1 MGGSSETKILQE
13 LILYAASAALSCLV
27 LFAGLKHLDPNREAS
42 KKALEHKKE
51 ISKRLGR
58 PLIHTNPYE
67 DVIACDVVNPDHIDV
82 EFGSIGGLET
92 IKQSLYELVILPL
105 KRPELF
111 AYGKLLGPQKGVLL
125 YGPPGTG
132 KTMLAKAIAKESG
145 AVFINVRVSNLMSKW
160 FGDAQKLVLHANNLL
175 TVLLILYFLQTL
187 EFGELTD
194 SRKVR
199 TCLIYLEQLTNAL
212 KVFEKM
218 AQSIGPRLYSCCNC
232 RNHVGLHDDIISKA
246 FQGRTGRAFLF
257 SHAMNVVLGAKEDR
271 NLLTGLHT
279 VADISCADCNEP
291 LGWKYER
298 AYEASQKY
306 KEGKFIFEKAKIV
319 KEEDW

>member
-1 MGGSSETKILQE
+1 MSDEK
-13 LILYAASAALSCLV
+13 AS
-27 LFAGLKHLDPNREAS
+27 S
-42 KKALEHKKE
+42 KK
-51 ISKRLGR
+51 
-58 PLIHTNPYE
+58 
-67 DVIACDVVNPDHIDV
+67 
-82 EFGSIGGLET
+82 
-92 IKQSLYELVILPL
+92 
-105 KRPELF
+105 
-111 AYGKLLGPQKGVLL
+111 
-125 YGPPGTG
+125 
-132 KTMLAKAIAKESG
+132 KESLG
-145 AVFINVRVSNLMSKW
+145 WMEWVRGWSSVFGEILFQRITASHLLNPLPPNLR
-160 FGDAQKLVLHANNLL
+160 FLHANNLL

-246 FQGRTGRAFLF
+246 FQGRTGKAFLF